1 MKKHISFV
9 LAAICLTVCYA
20 ARTDLKFQRIG
31 LQQGLSHSTITAMGQ
46 DRQGYI
52 WIGTPDGLNRFDGYA
67 FRVYRHN
74 PANAGT
80 PAYNDVR
87 TIRFAPDGTLWVAG
101 INALS
106 RYDAVNDRF
115 TNYTVPDKAE
125 LNDVLVLDD
134 GHLLAGTDKGLYTF
148 DTATGKFTP
157 GYEGHPFTSAITSL
171 CLADGDVYIAGSG
184 RLSKLDPASGHISPI
199 NLGKTVAA
207 GQMLDDG
214 RYLYI
219 TTEGDGLL
227 CLDTGNGHLRTY
239 RAGGPEGLRSDYVRS
254 IARDTNGRLWVG
266 TFSGLDI
273 LDAKRQHFS
282 HYDNDPYSE
291 ESLSHSSVRRI
302 FADRQGGMWLGTYFG
317 GLNYYHPLRN
327 QFQTMRHSPVRPS
340 LNDNIIGAMLEDSRH
355 NIWIATNRGG
365 VNVYNPQNDTF
376 RYFTTSNGLGSDD
389 VKAFYYDEAAGKVYV
404 GSHLGGMNVITPTS
418 GAVATAPNAPSNV
431 YDILPSRRPGA
442 LWLAAINALV
452 LYDVAGG
459 ISTAVPSN
467 GLCHITDLY
476 RDTRGRLWVSG
487 EDGMAVF
494 DEHPDGSL
502 SPAKGIP
509 ESIGNYRRQVNNVYM
524 SRDGHTYYISTN
536 EGLMRYDSS
545 NGKITRYTTAQG
557 MPNDMV
563 YGVLEDANG
572 RLWCSTN
579 YGLALINPADGHI
592 VSYNTTDGLQSN
604 QFSLKSFLKS
614 SDGYMYFG
622 GINGLSYFNP
632 SVLKSNPYTPA
643 PMISGLKLFNRRVTV
658 GDETGL
664 LPQSISETHKITL
677 SPEQSVLTIDFTV
690 CNYVA
695 GEHNTFSYKLDGFD
709 KQWITTDGAHS
720 VTYSNLPP
728 GDYRFMLRAA
738 NNDGV
743 WSKETTSIGITVL
756 PHWYQRWWVQTF
768 FILLIT
774 AAAAMAL
781 LSYLR
786 RRERMRHE
794 QMEHLN
800 AQREKELNEMKV
812 RFFINMSHELR
823 TPLTLMLLP
832 IQELLQ
838 RATDRK
844 TVQRLNL
851 VKNNTENILHIVN
864 QLLDYRRAEMGMFR
878 LQTRQVKVS
887 TLIHTIF
894 HNYEFQASRRDITY
908 RFNSS
913 LPDEPVMCDPQYIE
927 LICNNLISN
936 AFKYTPK
943 GQSITVSVASG
954 GTEDAPK
961 MVITVADTGCGI
973 PADKLPEIFT
983 RFYKVDD
990 RANGSGIG
998 LSLVKRLV
1006 ELHHGTISVDSK
1018 LGEGTTFTVEI
1029 PVNAAAYTA
1038 AETLSDSASQPL
1050 PPTDVNPAPLAIPE
1064 PEEGIDDTAEA
1075 AQATDDARE
1084 TVMVVDDNPDIL
1096 KYICEALSEHYNVL
1110 PAANGAKAIE
1120 TLSSNTVDLIITD
1133 IMMPDIDGVQLCR
1146 TVKRNLRTSHI
1157 PVIMLSAKSD
1167 TNDFLGGLK
1176 VGADDYIA
1184 KPFSLDILSQKVR
1197 NLLHTRRQTIR
1208 HFTDLA
1214 DDKKTDVPALNPL
1227 DEEFIKKALDTME
1240 KYVDDSEFTTDRF
1253 AAEMCMS
1260 RSNLHLK
1267 MKALTGES
1275 TNEFMRRFRMR
1286 RAMDLLKSGRYTISQ
1301 VSAMVGYGTPSYFAT
1316 SFKKFFGDLPSN
1328 SIKNLRPNEPD

>member
-9 LAAICLTVCYA
+9 LAAICLTVCHA

-572 RLWCSTN
+572 SLWCSTN

-664 LPQSISETHKITL
+664 LPQNISETHKITL

-756 PHWYQRWWVQTF
+756 PHWYQRWWVQTL

-851 VKNNTENILHIVN
+851 VKNNTEHILHIVN

-878 LQTRQVKVS
+878 LQTRQAKVS

-954 GTEDAPK
+954 GTEDA
-961 MVITVADTGCGI
+961 
-973 PADKLPEIFT
+973 
-983 RFYKVDD
+983 
-990 RANGSGIG
+990 
-998 LSLVKRLV
+998 
-1006 ELHHGTISVDSK
+1006 
-1018 LGEGTTFTVEI
+1018 
-1029 PVNAAAYTA
+1029 
-1038 AETLSDSASQPL
+1038 
-1050 PPTDVNPAPLAIPE
+1050 
-1064 PEEGIDDTAEA
+1064 
-1075 AQATDDARE
+1075 RE

-1110 PAANGAKAIE
+1110 PATNGAKAIE

-1328 SIKNLRPNEPD
+1328 SIKHLRPNEPD